1 MISWQMW
8 CACIFNYFISFL
20 GSSKIATKCTS
31 TITIKVD
38 HEEQVHVD
46 ICYTHHGHR
55 KSLEHLRLPKCQR
68 AMIAAKIQQGV
79 TRERIID
86 HIRESLGETFQ
97 RQHLANLESA
107 FGLQR
112 VQRHGNDQLS
122 VLAWIGEW
130 QSSEES
136 ESPVLYSGGRERLY
150 CFPLFA
156 HGQLITTSVT
166 SHSNRSKLSLA
177 WLV

>member
-1 MISWQMW
+1 M
-8 CACIFNYFISFL
+8 CIFNYFISFL

-68 AMIAAKIQQGV
+68 AMISAKIQQVV
-79 TRERIID
+79 TRERILD
-86 HIRESLGETFQ
+86 HICESVAETFQ
-97 RQHLANLESA
+97 RQHLANLERA

-130 QSSEES
+130 ESSEESES
-136 ESPVLYSGGRERLY
+136 ESPVLY
-150 CFPLFA
+150 
-156 HGQLITTSVT
+156 
-166 SHSNRSKLSLA
+166 
-177 WLV
+177 